1 MKYPVTYDGCKV
13 LWGKHCTG
21 GDRADP
27 PSVYYL
33 TRKRLKSDK
42 VIYGNFKKQNE
53 HKKPCV
59 SALYTDERVLPA
71 ALGCVVS
78 SQRISGATTR
88 HLKKAGGLS
97 EACL

>member
-42 VIYGNFKKQNE
+42 VIYGNFKKQN
-53 HKKPCV
+53 
-59 SALYTDERVLPA
+59 
-71 ALGCVVS
+71 
-78 SQRISGATTR
+78 
-88 HLKKAGGLS
+88 
-97 EACL
+97 